1 MGEVAGIDLDSGQQV
16 WVQGEE
22 DISPLDSALAARM
35 EQFIVDND
43 IDERAAGLLRTLE
56 PHKAQAV
63 MDLGRLRKSDN
74 PSATVM
80 ARMKQVEREDK
91 QERKSNELVSPW
103 SGQGRG
109 FGKADGKGKQRMML
123 GPWAMKGSAP
133 YY

>member
-91 QERKSNELVSPW
+91 QDRKSH
-103 SGQGRG
+103 GG
-109 FGKADGKGKQRMML
+109 FGKADGKGKLGMMP
-123 GPWAMKGSAP
+123 GPRAMRGSVP
-133 YY
+133 YGRLM